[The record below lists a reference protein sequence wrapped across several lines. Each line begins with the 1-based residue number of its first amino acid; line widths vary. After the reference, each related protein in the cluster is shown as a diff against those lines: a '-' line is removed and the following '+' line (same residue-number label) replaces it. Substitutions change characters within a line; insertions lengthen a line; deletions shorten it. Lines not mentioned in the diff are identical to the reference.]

1 MRIVLDCE
9 RMKYSN
15 TGLFHYCINLGA
27 HLRRHLDPS
36 REDLAFFSPPSVQG
50 IFGDDSSYLTQH
62 SLQKFYMP
70 SLGKFDIWHCT
81 FQNSDYVP
89 VRNRKIK
96 VVLSIHD
103 LNFLYHTKSE
113 QKIAKYLRH
122 LQANIDRSDAI
133 ICISEFCYNEVLK
146 HCNVGNKPV
155 HMIHNGTNTLVSP
168 DLFSHSYQPKRKFL
182 FSSTLR

>member
-1 MRIVLDCE
+1 MVRIVLDCE
-9 RMKYSN
+9 RMKYDN
-15 TGLFHYCINLGA
+15 TGLFHYCINLGV
-27 HLRRHLDPS
+27 HLQKHLNPVK
-36 REDLAFFSPPSVQG
+36 EELVFFSPPKAQG
-50 IFGDDSSYLTQH
+50 IFGNDAAYLTQH
-62 SLQKFYMP
+62 SLQKFCMP

-113 QKIAKYLRH
+113 QKISKYLRH

-146 HCNVGNKPV
+146 HCNVGQF
-155 HMIHNGTNTLVSP
+155 T
-168 DLFSHSYQPKRKFL
+168 SYILP
-182 FSSTLR
+182 